1 MDSYKAWLA
10 LLSSVIIQRCQEK
23 LVEECDACKAGLMAP
38 ILHYHNHYNLLDTMK
53 KYSTVVGPELDIQQL
68 FNSFIVKFGF
78 FDAPEEEYIKT
89 GQYFVK
95 ISSAEAIYYGNYI
108 TAEYDRALFGEVT
121 YNVPTYNP
129 SSPQP
134 STSEAAKPPPA
145 KKARKTAE
153 KPRKTAEKKKETN
166 ILNEKI

>member
-10 LLSSVIIQRCQEK
+10 LLSSAIIQRCQEK

-38 ILHYHNHYNLLDTMK
+38 ILHFHNHYNLLDTMK
-53 KYSTVVGPELDIQQL
+53 KYSTVAASELDIQQL

-78 FDAPEEEYIKT
+78 YDVPEEEYIKT

-95 ISSAEAIYYGNYI
+95 ISSAEAIYYGDYI
-108 TAEYDRALFGEVT
+108 TAEYDQALFGEIT

-134 STSEAAKPPPA
+134 STSEATKPPPT
-145 KKARKTAE
+145 K
-153 KPRKTAEKKKETN
+153 KPRKTAEPKSIIKKKKET
-166 ILNEKI
+166 

>member
-38 ILHYHNHYNLLDTMK
+38 ILHYHNHYNLLDAMK
-53 KYSTVVGPELDIQQL
+53 KYTTVIAPEIEIPKL

-78 FDAPEEEYIKT
+78 FDVPEEEYIKT
-89 GQYFVK
+89 GQYFLK
-95 ISSAEAIYYGNYI
+95 ICSAEAIYYGNYI
-108 TAEYDRALFGEVT
+108 TAEYDSALFGQVT

-129 SSPQP
+129 SSPLP
-134 STSEAAKPPPA
+134 SAPVEISKAPAAK
-145 KKARKTAE
+145 
-153 KPRKTAEKKKETN
+153 KPRKAIESKSVVKKKKET
-166 ILNEKI
+166 

>member
-1 MDSYKAWLA
+1 M
-10 LLSSVIIQRCQEK
+10 
-23 LVEECDACKAGLMAP
+23 G
-38 ILHYHNHYNLLDTMK
+38 K

-68 FNSFIVKFGF
+68 FNSFIMKFGF

-95 ISSAEAIYYGNYI
+95 ISSAEAIYYGDYI
-108 TAEYDRALFGEVT
+108 TAEYDRALFGEVTYNVPTVT

-145 KKARKTAE
+145 KKA
-153 KPRKTAEKKKETN
+153 
-166 ILNEKI
+166 